1 MSMKILFISPHSLL
15 GGASIANQTIA
26 RILIK
31 NGHNV
36 LYNDEYFPKE
46 NHLGLKIDHTPY
58 HTSRKE
64 LRKKLVEYVKDNNI
78 QIVLWSPAMTIY
90 YLGQIIKLRKIGV
103 KNFSVLHSLS
113 LGGNIKARIID
124 FVTSITL
131 SFMDTIIF
139 VSRFTLM
146 SWLKF
151 PAIKISNAKK
161 EIVYNSVS
169 LPDKCEIHHE
179 LLGGKIKLGFV
190 GRFSEEK
197 HPELFCEI
205 SKNTNYELHAWG
217 DGPLLDVLRNDH
229 PRVTFHGIETDLSII
244 YSSFDIL
251 VMTSEFENC
260 PMVILEA
267 KSRGMACV
275 APNVGGIPEIV
286 NSGEDGELYEQFSP
300 QEVYRSVE
308 KIAKNYTQYSV
319 ACLQRSQAYTIDHIS
334 TKWNSLV

>member
-1 MSMKILFISPHSLL
+1 M

-31 NGHNV
+31 NGHDV
-36 LYNDEYFPKE
+36 IYNDEYFPKE

-58 HTSRKE
+58 HISRKKW
-64 LRKKLVEYVKDNNI
+64 RKKLIEYVKDNNI

-90 YLGQIIKLRKIGV
+90 YFWQIIKLRKIGV
-103 KNFSVLHSLS
+103 KNFAVLHSLS
-113 LGGNIKARIID
+113 LGKNIKARIID

-139 VSRFTLM
+139 VSRFTLV

-151 PAIKISNAKK
+151 PAIKISHAKK
-161 EIVYNSVS
+161 EIAYNSVT

-179 LLGGKIKLGFV
+179 LIGGKIKLGFV

-197 HPELFCEI
+197 HPDLFCEI
-205 SKNTNYELHAWG
+205 SKNTNFELHAWG
-217 DGPLLDVLRNDH
+217 DGPLMDVLRKDN
-229 PRVTFHGIETDLSII
+229 PEVTFHGIETDLSII
-244 YSSFDIL
+244 YGSFDIL

-286 NSGEDGELYEQFSP
+286 NSGEDGELYEHFDIK
-300 QEVYRSVE
+300 EIYKCIE
-308 KIAKNYTQYSV
+308 KIAEDYARYSD
-319 ACLQRSQAYTIDHIS
+319 ACLQRSQVYSIDS
-334 TKWNSLV
+334 VSSKWKFLICD